1 MFIMKNKVA
10 VGIIFLISLSLAIAL
25 GMMDYET
32 KSLWHLLTSDAGNI
46 PTLLI
51 FTLFF
56 MGVGVGIWQVF
67 RFLTLKL

>member
-1 MFIMKNKVA
+1 MYVMKNKVG

-32 KSLWHLLTSDAGNI
+32 ESLWHLLTSDAGNI

-51 FTLFF
+51 FTLVF
-56 MGVGVGIWQVF
+56 MGGGILILQLF
-67 RFLTLKL
+67 RFLASKF